1 MVLDPGHG
9 GNEAGANRTW
19 NGVLYE
25 EKVINLKIS
34 KYTAQELEKYAGV
47 TVYLT
52 RTGDTTFPSKT
63 VWTMRPRKMRRFL

>member
-47 TVYLT
+47 TFYLT
-52 RTGDTTFPSKT
+52 ILPFLSKT